1 MNSRAALQVH
11 QVVDQGQRWLT
22 AGPAALKPL
31 RQAHPAAIGN
41 LLIQFHI
48 GNLSKEKTLKSQQLF
63 AEKVL
68 PRLRAESKKLF
79 ARKFA
84 KKTIDAEAVVTA

>member
-1 MNSRAALQVH
+1 
-11 QVVDQGQRWLT
+11 
-22 AGPAALKPL
+22 
-31 RQAHPAAIGN
+31 
-41 LLIQFHI
+41 
-48 GNLSKEKTLKSQQLF
+48 
-63 AEKVL
+63 VL